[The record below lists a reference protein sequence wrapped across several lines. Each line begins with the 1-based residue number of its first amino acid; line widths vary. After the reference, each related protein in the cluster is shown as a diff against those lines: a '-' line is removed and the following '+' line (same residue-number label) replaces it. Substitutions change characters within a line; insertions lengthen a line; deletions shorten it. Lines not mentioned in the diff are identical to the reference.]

1 MAHTIE
7 KSALV
12 WYSAEQMFDLVNA
25 IDRYP
30 EFLPWC
36 ADTEVHESSATEIV
50 ASIDVARSGVRHR
63 LTTRNRL
70 HAPEVIDMTLV
81 DGPFRSL
88 AGGWRFQPLDHNA
101 CKVVLV
107 LDFAF
112 AGSLSRMTFGK
123 VFSQA
128 ANTMVDAFCQRAIQV
143 YGPSS

>member
-12 WYSAEQMFDLVNA
+12 WYSAGQMFDLVND
-25 IDRYP
+25 IGRYP

-36 ADTEVHESSATEIV
+36 AGTEIHESGPSEII

-70 HAPEVIDMTLV
+70 SAPETIDMALV
-81 DGPFRSL
+81 DGPFQSL
-88 AGGWRFQPLDHNA
+88 AGGWRFQPLEHNA

-112 AGSLSRMTFGK
+112 SGSLSRMTFGK

-143 YGPSS
+143 YGRSS